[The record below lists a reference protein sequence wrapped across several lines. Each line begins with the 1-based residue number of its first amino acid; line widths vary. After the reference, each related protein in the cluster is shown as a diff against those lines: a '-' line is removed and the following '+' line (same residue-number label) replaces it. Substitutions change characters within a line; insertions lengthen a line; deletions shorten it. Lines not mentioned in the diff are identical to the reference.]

1 MKFLLAFFLIW
12 TVSYHIYAEKHF
24 EPQKGNV
31 FIIDNFEDGDLAIN
45 PRWWIFDK
53 IKVSDQSNNKLE
65 FEYLE
70 NKSLE
75 MTGPPKNWY
84 VGGMGTYLGIDTFK
98 YSAIKLLVRGYGDK
112 SGVLIIEL
120 FDDDNNNWI
129 IEPHPKISSETLADD
144 KFIH

>member
-12 TVSYHIYAEKHF
+12 TMSYHIYAEKHF

-65 FEYLE
+65 FEYL
-70 NKSLE
+70 S
-75 MTGPPKNWY
+75 
-84 VGGMGTYLGIDTFK
+84 
-98 YSAIKLLVRGYGDK
+98 
-112 SGVLIIEL
+112 
-120 FDDDNNNWI
+120 
-129 IEPHPKISSETLADD
+129 SSEKLVSFHDLYFGNELKQKNIQEINIIKKKNNKLNFEQLKLIDD
-144 KFIH
+144 